1 MNSLDRNRKSN
12 YLLERVDFIAVAIVF
27 ILMAFGWMNI
37 YYTEYSDDQ
46 KKIIDFSLSNGKQ
59 IINIAIA
66 MGVAVVI
73 LLLSARLFDTIS
85 YSIYAVAIGLLLFT
99 LVSGK
104 VVHAAKGWIQFG
116 GFQLQAAEVAKL
128 GVAVALAKFVSTH
141 GIDIRKTK
149 DRMIAFAIILLPL
162 LIVLLQNDTGSA
174 IVFFAFV
181 FVLYREGLSPLY
193 IIIPVLVAIVSLSVL
208 ITGVVPVLEVLG
220 GIGLVGF
227 LVLRRSKRMLT
238 FLAIFVI
245 SASCLTGVV
254 SFGFNH
260 VFKDYQRERINILI
274 GKEEDKQGA
283 GYNVRQSLI
292 AIGSGGATGK
302 GFLKGTQTK
311 YRFVPKQSTDFIFC
325 TVGEEYGFLGSAA
338 LVLLYVT
345 LLYRIVVIAERQKFS
360 YNRAYGYG
368 VASVLFFHFAINI
381 GMALGLF
388 PVVGIPLP
396 FVSYGGSSMLSF
408 TAMMFI
414 LLKLDAANSE
424 Y

>member
-1 MNSLDRNRKSN
+1 MSSLAQNRPKS

-27 ILMAFGWMNI
+27 LLMVVGWINI
-37 YYTEYSDDQ
+37 YSSEYTDDQ
-46 KKIIDFSLSNGKQ
+46 KKILDFSLSNGKQ
-59 IINIAIA
+59 IINIGIA
-66 MGVAVVI
+66 LVFALII
-73 LLLSARLFDTIS
+73 LLLNGRLFDTIS
-85 YSIYAVAIGLLLFT
+85 YLIYGVAIVLLLYT

-104 VVHAAKGWIQFG
+104 VVHAAKGWIQIG
-116 GFQLQAAEVAKL
+116 SFQFQAVEVAKL
-128 GVAVALAKFVSTH
+128 GAAMALAKLISTH
-141 GIDIRKTK
+141 GTDIRKVK
-149 DRMIAFAIILLPL
+149 DRMIAFGIILLPM

-181 FVLYREGLSPLY
+181 LVLYREGLSPLY
-193 IIIPVLVAIVSLSVL
+193 LIIPILIAIISLSVL
-208 ITGVVPVLEVLG
+208 MTSVIAVLEVLG
-220 GIGLVGF
+220 GLGLIGF
-227 LVLRRSKRMLT
+227 LVLRRSKRLLT
-238 FLAIFVI
+238 FLAIFVV
-245 SASCLTGVV
+245 SAGVLTMGV

-274 GKEEDKQGA
+274 GKTTDQQGA
-283 GYNVRQSLI
+283 GYNVHQSLI
-292 AIGSGGATGK
+292 AIGSGGLTGK

-338 LVLLYVT
+338 IVLLYIT
-345 LLYRIVVIAERQKFS
+345 LLYRIIVISERQKFTF
-360 YNRAYGYG
+360 NRVYGYG

-414 LLKLDAANSE
+414 LLKLDATNSE

>member
-1 MNSLDRNRKSN
+1 MSSFAQNRPKS

-27 ILMAFGWMNI
+27 LLMVVGWINI
-37 YYTEYSDDQ
+37 YSSEYTDDQ
-46 KKIIDFSLSNGKQ
+46 KKILDFSLSNGKQ
-59 IINIAIA
+59 IINIGIA
-66 MGVAVVI
+66 LVFALII
-73 LLLSARLFDTIS
+73 LLLNGRLFDTIS
-85 YSIYAVAIGLLLFT
+85 YLIYGVAIVLLLYT

-104 VVHAAKGWIQFG
+104 VVHAAKGWIQIG
-116 GFQLQAAEVAKL
+116 SFQFQAVEVAKL
-128 GVAVALAKFVSTH
+128 GAAMALAKLISTH
-141 GIDIRKTK
+141 GTDIRKVK
-149 DRMIAFAIILLPL
+149 DRVIAFGIILLPM

-181 FVLYREGLSPLY
+181 LVLYREGLSPLY
-193 IIIPVLVAIVSLSVL
+193 LIIPILIAIISLSEL
-208 ITGVVPVLEVLG
+208 IAGVVPVLEVLG
-220 GIGLVGF
+220 GLGVIGF
-227 LVLRRSKRMLT
+227 LVLRRSKRLLT

-245 SASCLTGVV
+245 SAGVLTMGV

-274 GKEEDKQGA
+274 GKTTDQQGA
-283 GYNVRQSLI
+283 GYNVHQSLI
-292 AIGSGGATGK
+292 AIGSGGLTGK

-338 LVLLYVT
+338 VVLLYIT
-345 LLYRIVVIAERQKFS
+345 LLYRIIVISERQKFIF
-360 YNRAYGYG
+360 NRVYGYG

-414 LLKLDAANSE
+414 LLKLDATNSE

>member
-1 MNSLDRNRKSN
+1 MSSLSQNRSRS
-12 YLLERVDFIAVAIVF
+12 YLLERVDFIAVGIVF
-27 ILMAFGWMNI
+27 LLMVVGWVNI
-37 YYTEYSDDQ
+37 YSSEYTDDQ
-46 KKIIDFSLSNGKQ
+46 KKILDFSLSNGKQ
-59 IINIAIA
+59 IINISIA
-66 MGVAVVI
+66 LIFALVI
-73 LLLSARLFDTIS
+73 LLLNGRLFDTIS
-85 YSIYAVAIGLLLFT
+85 YMIYGVAIVLLLYT

-104 VVHAAKGWIQFG
+104 VVHAAKGWIQIG
-116 GFQLQAAEVAKL
+116 SFQFQAVEVAKL
-128 GVAVALAKFVSTH
+128 GAAMALAKLISTH
-141 GIDIRKTK
+141 GTDIRKVK
-149 DRMIAFAIILLPL
+149 DRLIAFGIILLPM

-181 FVLYREGLSPLY
+181 LVLYREGLSPLY
-193 IIIPVLVAIVSLSVL
+193 LIIPVLIAIISLSVL

-220 GIGLVGF
+220 GLGVIGF
-227 LVLRRSKRMLT
+227 LVLRRSKRLLT

-245 SASCLTGVV
+245 SAGVLTMGV

-274 GKEEDKQGA
+274 GKTTDQQGA
-283 GYNVRQSLI
+283 GYNVHQSLI
-292 AIGSGGATGK
+292 AIGSGGLTGK

-325 TVGEEYGFLGSAA
+325 TVGEEYGFLGSGAI
-338 LVLLYVT
+338 VLLYIT
-345 LLYRIVVIAERQKFS
+345 LLYRIVVISERQKFTF
-360 YNRAYGYG
+360 NRVYGYG

-414 LLKLDAANSE
+414 LLKLDATNSE